1 MTTIRRRLTFWYT
14 VALALTILAFGTLLY
29 LERRQSSLRELDH
42 RLLLEA
48 DLADRWLSE
57 SFTVLGRIVTT
68 TAGGRP
74 ALDPGISA
82 YLEALGDYL
91 IVADTTGQILA
102 LSDPA
107 RELRAAD
114 LQRLTSVLD
123 SLRLPKQAGNLDLG
137 PPLGTQRYLAVRVEK
152 AGPEVGAVMVA
163 TSLRQV
169 AFGPTALLRSMLL
182 IAPIIL
188 LGAVLVG
195 YWLAGTSLRPVQ
207 GIMDEVDA
215 ISDGRSLH
223 RRLAVPISG
232 DEMARLAVTVNG
244 MLARLELSFASLHR
258 FTADASHE
266 LKTPLMVL
274 RAGVERALIHPG
286 VPSEILQSLDETLAQ
301 INQMS
306 EMVENLLTLA
316 RADEGRAPL
325 AVEESD
331 LREVLGDVAETAGM
345 LGESA
350 GISVTTDMPNGPVR
364 LAVDRHRIREMLLN
378 LVTNAIKYTPQ
389 QGSVALTLG
398 EDNGAVV
405 VTVRDTG
412 IGIAPGDLPHIFE
425 RFWRADPARSRTG
438 DRPGTGLGLAIT
450 KWIAEA
456 HGGSIT
462 VHSRPGRGTMFVVRL
477 PKDGGQTETAGQG
490 GSGADGQAE
499 SAGQRGRGGDVQR
512 GGRGAPAA

>member
-14 VALALTILAFGTLLY
+14 VALGLTVFAFGTLLY
-29 LERRQSSLRELDH
+29 LERRQSSLRELDR

-48 DLADRWLSE
+48 DLADRWLRE
-57 SFTVLGRIVTT
+57 SYSVLGRIVTT
-68 TAGGRP
+68 ADGRP

-82 YLEALGDYL
+82 YLEAVRDHL
-91 IVADTTGQILA
+91 IVADTTGQVLA
-102 LSDPA
+102 LSDAA
-107 RELRAAD
+107 RELRAQD
-114 LQRLTSVLD
+114 LQRLTALLD
-123 SLRLPKQAGNLDLG
+123 SLRLPKQSGNVDLG
-137 PPLGTQRYLAVRVEK
+137 PPLGTQRYLAVRVEG
-152 AGPEVGAVMVA
+152 AGPELGGVLVA
-163 TSLRQV
+163 TSLSQV
-169 AFGPTALLRSMLL
+169 AFGPADLLRSMLL

-207 GIMDEVDA
+207 GIMDEVEA
-215 ISDGRSLH
+215 ISDGTSLH
-223 RRLAVPISG
+223 RRVAVPVSG
-232 DEMARLAVTVNG
+232 DEMTRLALTLNR
-244 MLARLELSFASLHR
+244 MLARLEQSFASLHR

-286 VPSEILQSLDETLAQ
+286 VPAEILQSLDETLAQ

-325 AVEESD
+325 ALEPAD
-331 LREVLGDVAETAGM
+331 LRDVLGDVAETTGM

-350 GISVTTDMPNGPVR
+350 GIGVTTEMPPVPVR
-364 LAVDRHRIREMLLN
+364 LAVDRHRVREMLLN
-378 LVTNAIKYTPQ
+378 LVTNAIKYTPH
-389 QGSVALTLG
+389 GGTVALGLT
-398 EDNGAVV
+398 EETDSIVF
-405 VTVRDTG
+405 TVRDSG

-462 VHSRPGRGTMFVVRL
+462 VQSRPGRGTIFVVRL
-477 PKDGGQTETAGQG
+477 PRGEAWKPEPV
-490 GSGADGQAE
+490 AE
-499 SAGQRGRGGDVQR
+499 PREVHVTD
-512 GGRGAPAA
+512 